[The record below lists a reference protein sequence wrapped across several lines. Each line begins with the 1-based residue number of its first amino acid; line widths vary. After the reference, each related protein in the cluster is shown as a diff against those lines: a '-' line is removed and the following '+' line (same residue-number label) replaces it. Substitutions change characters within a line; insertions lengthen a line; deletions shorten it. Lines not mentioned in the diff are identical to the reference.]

1 MSQLYGRSLLS
12 LQELNPLEIEYLLS
26 LSQRLKQ
33 ERLEG
38 YRPMRL
44 EGKNIVLLFE
54 KPSTRT
60 RCAFEVAAFD
70 EGARVTTLTDSHAM
84 IKESVRD
91 TANVLGR
98 FYDGIQFRGFA
109 QASIEELAKHAGVP
123 VWNGLTDDFHPT
135 QALADLLTIRE
146 CVNKPLNAV
155 KVVYVGDARNNVA
168 HTLLIA
174 AAKLGM
180 SFVAVAPEPLQPS
193 KKLIASLSR
202 EIEQSGAK
210 ITVTEDI
217 AAGVAG
223 ADVLYTDI
231 WISMGE
237 ESEIA
242 TRIPLLLP
250 YQVNNDMLKMTHN
263 PHTIFLHCLPSW
275 HNMETQIGRELNR
288 DYGITAL
295 EVTDEVFYSE
305 CSKVFQQAENRLHT
319 IKAILLA
326 TLLPANEL

>member
-109 QASIEELAKHAGVP
+109 QASVEELAKYAGVP

-135 QALADLLTIRE
+135 QVLADLLTIRE
-146 CVNKPLNAV
+146 CVNKPLNSV

-180 SFVAVAPEPLQPS
+180 HFVAVAPEQLQPS
-193 KKLIASLSR
+193 KELVASLSR

-210 ITVTEDI
+210 IAVTDDI
-217 AAGVAG
+217 ASGVAG

-237 ESEIA
+237 EKEIA

-250 YQVNNDMLKMTHN
+250 YQVNGDMLKITHN
-263 PHTIFLHCLPSW
+263 PNTIFLHCLPSW

-295 EVTDEVFYSE
+295 EVTDEVFYSKY
-305 CSKVFQQAENRLHT
+305 SKVFQQAENRLHT